1 MATLDIRYMCRYP
14 EGIKFL
20 HTTYRKRSHNG
31 TLGESIYPKFSQC
44 SRLCPVECLSTYL
57 EKTKQLRPSS
67 DSMQQPLFLAL
78 KKPHRPVSS
87 ATLSRSLKE
96 VIHLAGIKEDIFKGH
111 SVRGA
116 STSAVKRAGLS
127 IGTILSMAD
136 WTNTSTFNM
145 CYYKPSLQT
154 FCYLGQQYCPHLRL
168 IKLIIWFLYLSCS
181 LHIPCFAIYH

>member
-1 MATLDIRYMCRYP
+1 MTSGICDAIRK
-14 EGIKFL
+14 ESSFFT
-20 HTTYRKRSHNG
+20 HATYRKRSHNR
-31 TLGESIYPKFSQC
+31 TLGESICPKFSQC
-44 SRLCPVECLSTYL
+44 SRLCSVECLSTYL
-57 EKTKQLRPSS
+57 EKTKQWRPSS
-67 DSMQQPLFLAL
+67 YSMQQLLFLAL

-87 ATLSRSLKE
+87 ATLSRWLKE

-116 STSAVKRAGLS
+116 STSAPKRAGLS

-136 WTNTSTFNM
+136 WTNTSTFNKF
-145 CYYKPSLQT
+145 YYKPSLPVL
-154 FCYLGQQYCPHLRL
+154 FGPHLRL